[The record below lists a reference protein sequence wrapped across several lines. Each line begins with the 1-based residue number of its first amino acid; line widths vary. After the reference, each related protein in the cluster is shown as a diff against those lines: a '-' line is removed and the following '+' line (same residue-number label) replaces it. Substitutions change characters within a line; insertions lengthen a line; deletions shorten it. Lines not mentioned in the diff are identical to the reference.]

1 MKLRVQ
7 IKKLVWTGLIVGA
20 LLLLLQ
26 RFAYAD
32 IYMYIDSNG
41 VLHFTNAPTTSQ
53 YRLYIKER
61 PNRTESSN
69 AYDSLIGEASQL
81 FDLSFSL
88 LKAMIK
94 VESNFDSKAVSKSGA
109 MGLMQIMPKNIK
121 ILKIRD
127 PFDPRDNIMGGA
139 TYLKEMIERFNGRLP
154 LALAAYNAGPST
166 VARYNAIPPIKET
179 EDYVKKVM
187 KYFYLYKKG

>member
-1 MKLRVQ
+1 MNTNCY
-7 IKKLVWTGLIVGA
+7 IKQLVWSGSIVW
-20 LLLLLQ
+20 LLLVSNVAA
-26 RFAYAD
+26 AYAD
-32 IYMYIDSNG
+32 IYMYIDSEG

-61 PNRTESSN
+61 PKKTASSN

-81 FDLSFSL
+81 FDLSFPL

-94 VESNFDSKAVSKSGA
+94 VESNFNSKAVSKSGA
-109 MGLMQIMPKNIK
+109 MGLMQIMPQNIK
-121 ILKIRD
+121 VLNVRD
-127 PFDPRDNIMGGA
+127 PFDPRENIMGGA

-154 LALAAYNAGPST
+154 LALAAYNAGPSM

-179 EDYVKKVM
+179 EDYVKRVM